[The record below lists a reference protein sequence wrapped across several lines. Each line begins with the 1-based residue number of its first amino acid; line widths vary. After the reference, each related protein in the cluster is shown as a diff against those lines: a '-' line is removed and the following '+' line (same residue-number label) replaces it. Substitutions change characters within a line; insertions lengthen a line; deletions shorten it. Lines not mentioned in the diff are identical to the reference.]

1 MTHPAR
7 LVIAVDGP
15 GGSGKSTVSRE
26 VARRLGLAHLDTG
39 AFYRAATLA
48 GLRTG
53 TDLSDEAALVAV
65 IDRIVIEQED
75 GTTYLDGE
83 DVSDEIRSDEVTGA
97 VSVVAAHPSVRDRLV
112 ASQRR
117 WVERHGERAAVEGR
131 DIGSVVCPDA
141 EVKVFLTAEPAE
153 RARRRAR
160 ELDSTEQEV
169 EAKLARRDRIDSSR
183 DASPLAVAD
192 GAVILDTTGM
202 TFEEVVERVL
212 KLARRASGV
221 SRR

>member
-1 MTHPAR
+1 VSPPGR

-48 GLRTG
+48 GLRTRI
-53 TDLSDEAALVAV
+53 DLSDEAALVAIV
-65 IDRIVIEQED
+65 DRIVIDQEN
-75 GTTYLDGE
+75 GRTYLDGE
-83 DVSDEIRSDEVTGA
+83 DVSGEIRSDEVTA
-97 VSVVAAHPSVRDRLV
+97 SVSAVAAHPSVRQRLV
-112 ASQRR
+112 ARQRA
-117 WVERHGERAAVEGR
+117 WVGRHGHRAAVEGR
-131 DIGSVVCPDA
+131 DIGSVVFPDA
-141 EVKVFLTAEPAE
+141 QVKVFLTADPAE

-160 ELDSTEQEV
+160 ELGAREYQVEV
-169 EAKLARRDRIDSSR
+169 NLARRDRIDSSR
-183 DASPLAVAD
+183 EASPLAVAE

-212 KLARRASGV
+212 ELAR
-221 SRR
+221 